1 MHQRRII
8 AATLAFVLTIGL
20 TAFWSA
26 EGDEHEGDTA
36 ANIVAAN
43 EAPTGQSDEATTQP
57 KKKGNRFAR
66 FFKAPFK
73 AVGKIFK
80 GGNSDGRPERLTEKD
95 VKRFETVGVLK
106 VEERREREHARVM
119 GADANARDYLDE
131 GRAMLQEGRLN
142 DAIAALSRATSLDPQ
157 MREAHNLLAVAYDR
171 KGLHERARE
180 SFNRAIDLGETDA
193 QALNNLG
200 WSLYLSGNY
209 RAAVER
215 LKRAARLA
223 PTDER
228 ILNNLALAQC
238 RLGKYDDAYKSFARA
253 GGEFNARLNV
263 AALLERSGREHEA
276 IKHYEHA
283 RRLQP
288 NSMDVQRRLASLYSR
303 VSRDV
308 YTDTVNDAIHTNK
321 NGGQPTLAIAGGK

>member
-8 AATLAFVLTIGL
+8 AAMLAFVLTIGL

-26 EGDEHEGDTA
+26 EGDENEGDTA

-43 EAPTGQSDEATTQP
+43 EAPTGQSDADMPQ

-73 AVGKIFK
+73 AVGKLFK
-80 GGNSDGRPERLTEKD
+80 GDNDGRPERLTEKD
-95 VKRFETVGVLK
+95 VKRFESVGVLK
-106 VEERREREHARVM
+106 VEERREREHAREAGTSVT
-119 GADANARDYLDE
+119 ARDYLDE
-131 GRAMLQEGRLN
+131 GRVMLQEGRLN

-238 RLGKYDDAYKSFARA
+238 RLGKYDDAFKSFARA

-321 NGGQPTLAIAGGK
+321 NGGQPTLAVAGGK